1 MGGWIYI
8 AENNKDK
15 GKDLYKVGFT
25 TNLKQR
31 LEALNSSGVS
41 GKINWHKTYS
51 FPEESLRKIERRIH
65 NEISRN
71 YPREPGKEWFH
82 CPVEII
88 KQIIEKIERP
98 SFILDWWDKEYYDD
112 GVFGYLFSKEKF
124 SFVELSTFFNSQG
137 KDGYI
142 SGPYP
147 TYYKRAFYIFTY
159 NNLFHE
165 KKELFRYINN
175 HRSKEYLDF
184 LRDLQNEIRGINLKE
199 YINKTN
205 LWFPSNLMHLGAAIE
220 LVGPVERENKI
231 LTIEIGSQIKQI
243 TNDAN
248 INFSEW
254 LSKTDLEILEKYLKR
269 RRNNKI

>member
-1 MGGWIYI
+1 MGWIYI

-31 LEALNSSGVS
+31 LDSLNSSGVS
-41 GKINWHKTYS
+41 GTINWHKTYS

-71 YPREPGKEWFH
+71 YPREDGKEWFH

-88 KQIIEKIERP
+88 EQIIEKIERP
-98 SFILDWWDKEYYDD
+98 SFNLDWWDKEYYDK
-112 GVFGYLFSKEKF
+112 GKFNYLLSNEKF

-137 KDGYI
+137 LDGYI

-147 TYYKRAFYIFTY
+147 TDYKRAFYIYTY

-165 KKELFRYINN
+165 KKELFRSIKDPE
-175 HRSKEYLDF
+175 SKEFLDF
-184 LRDLQNEIRGINLKE
+184 IRDLQNEIRRINLKE
-199 YINKTN
+199 FINKTN
-205 LWFPSNLMHLGAAIE
+205 SWFPSNLMHLGAAIA
-220 LVGPVERENKI
+220 LVYPVEKENKI
-231 LTIEIGSQIKQI
+231 LTIEMGGQIKQI
-243 TNDAN
+243 VNNAN
-248 INFSEW
+248 INFKEC
-254 LSKTDLEILEKYLKR
+254 LTKTHLEILEEFLRYRK
-269 RRNNKI
+269 NNKV

>member
-88 KQIIEKIERP
+88 EKIIEKIERP
-98 SFILDWWDKEYYDD
+98 SIKFDWWDEKYYDD
-112 GVFGYLFSKEKF
+112 GVFDYLFSKEKF
-124 SFVELSTFFNSQG
+124 SFVELSTFL
-137 KDGYI
+137 I
-142 SGPYP
+142 L
-147 TYYKRAFYIFTY
+147 RERMVIF
-159 NNLFHE
+159 LAH
-165 KKELFRYINN
+165 I
-175 HRSKEYLDF
+175 H
-184 LRDLQNEIRGINLKE
+184 II
-199 YINKTN
+199 
-205 LWFPSNLMHLGAAIE
+205 
-220 LVGPVERENKI
+220 
-231 LTIEIGSQIKQI
+231 IKGHFI
-243 TNDAN
+243 F
-248 INFSEW
+248 IHIIIYFM
-254 LSKTDLEILEKYLKR
+254 KR
-269 RRNNKI
+269 RSCFNLLMIIVQKSF